1 MVSIICLRICNVDR
15 RLVVLGRT
23 GAGMT
28 STANSILL
36 EKVFEERADTRSKT
50 QACQSAKRTI
60 CGRRLTIVDTPG
72 FFNTEKTQQLTE
84 SEIDNCVPV
93 AAPGP
98 HAFLLVISMM
108 NRFPPEAQ
116 ETIRRIQAKFGGD
129 LYK

>member
-1 MVSIICLRICNVDR
+1 MVSIIFLRICNVDR

-50 QACQSAKRTI
+50 QACQSDQRTI
-60 CGRRLTIVDTPG
+60 SGRLLTIVDTPG